1 MANIL
6 GLVGVGVSGLALL
19 FAILAMSLTYWET
32 ANPGGVSDVTIGI
45 WEYCV
50 ETNGNK
56 VCTTIDSDSV
66 TDDEELRDYQGVR
79 ATVFLG
85 IIFTTSAIVSAIL
98 VLFVLT
104 TKNILYF
111 VAAGI
116 DVAAGLFLMIAMAVY
131 AGGVAHD
138 GYDLHACF
146 ALDIIAWL
154 AAWVGGGFFVG
165 AKLAEKQ

>member
-6 GLVGVGVSGLALL
+6 GFVGVGVSGLALL
-19 FAILAMSLTYWET
+19 FSILAMGLQYWET
-32 ANPGGVSDVTIGI
+32 GDQGMADVNIGL
-45 WEYCV
+45 WEYCA
-50 ETNGNK
+50 ETSLAK

-66 TDDEELRDYQGVR
+66 TDDELRNYRGVR

-85 IIFTTSAIVSAIL
+85 ILFTTGAIVSAIL

-104 TKNILYF
+104 TKKVLYF
-111 VAAGI
+111 VAAGL

-131 AGGVAHD
+131 ADKVAHD
-138 GYDLHACF
+138 GYDFHASF

-154 AAWVGGGFFVG
+154 AAWAGGGIFVA
-165 AKLAEKQ
+165 AKLTEKE